1 MKHISS
7 AEERR
12 AGEGYRVPFA
22 MDVAGAW
29 SWRLIVIAGAG
40 WVVWK
45 GLGHV
50 SLLVIAMMVAM
61 LLAALLSPTVMLLRQ
76 KGVRRGCHRRAG
88 SAAASR
94 RDYFAD
100 RSAAGARFRHDG

>member
-1 MKHISS
+1 MKHTSS

-22 MDVAGAW
+22 VDVAGAW

-61 LLAALLSPTVMLLRQ
+61 LLAALLSPTVMLS
-76 KGVRRGCHRRAG
+76 GRRACG
-88 SAAASR
+88 PAARLLSPSWVCCC
-94 RDYFAD
+94 F
-100 RSAAGARFRHDG
+100 SL

>member
-1 MKHISS
+1 
-7 AEERR
+7 
-12 AGEGYRVPFA
+12 

-61 LLAALLSPTVMLLRQ
+61 LLAALLSPTVMLLRK
-76 KGVRRGCHRRAG
+76 KGVRAG
-88 SAAASR
+88 GAAAIAELGLLLLLAVIISLTGQSWCAVSPRWLIR
-94 RDYFAD
+94 RCRAI
-100 RSAAGARFRHDG
+100 SSSWTGG

>member
-1 MKHISS
+1 MKLIPS
-7 AEERR
+7 AKERR
-12 AGEGYRVPFA
+12 AGESYRVPFA
-22 MDVAGAW
+22 VDVAGAW

-61 LLAALLSPTVMLLRQ
+61 LGSPVEPDRHAPTEEGYARW
-76 KGVRRGCHRRAG
+76 RCGCYR
-88 SAAASR
+88 
-94 RDYFAD
+94 
-100 RSAAGARFRHDG
+100 